1 GTVYV
6 GQIEAGGGEVRLEQ
20 EFIVNGTVSS
30 GIYGLPVTLRYTL
43 PGGGSAQEN
52 LRASVVVIAPPKL
65 QTRLQT
71 PLPDPATVGEPFPV
85 ALELLNIGS
94 SSIELRE
101 ATVETNQGEVIE
113 GASTLLGPLAADG
126 DAMVNAM
133 IMPLEA
139 G

>member
-1 GTVYV
+1 
-6 GQIEAGGGEVRLEQ
+6 
-20 EFIVNGTVSS
+20 
-30 GIYGLPVTLRYTL
+30 
-43 PGGGSAQEN
+43 
-52 LRASVVVIAPPKL
+52 
-65 QTRLQT
+65 
-71 PLPDPATVGEPFPV
+71 GEPFPV

-139 G
+139 GPVRVTVTLHYINDLNQPETIVLTYDSEAVEPPPPPEEPPPVEETPMPAGEPEDDNTLGRLLLGFLGLGS